1 MRRKPAFRLFCSAA
15 FIAALTVGAG
25 IAAAQ
30 AETKPAEK
38 KADEIVTFDPSKVDT
53 FSGAFLAAR
62 TADVDQDYAT
72 AITLYK
78 KALDFDTA
86 NNEIRQRLMI
96 AQLLSGDFDA
106 GAKIADSLKD
116 DSTVE
121 RVTTIVRALAA
132 IKNKEFSSAEKI
144 LKYSGPNDLDRMVN
158 TLLTAWARAGSGK
171 GKEALALVNGMKGP
185 GWFSIFQKY
194 NAGAIALV
202 TGNTEA
208 ARKSLGEAV
217 ADREGGAT
225 ATDTYMRAVMA
236 LARLEAKAG
245 NKQKALDTIA
255 VGDGFAPNYAP
266 LKALRQ
272 SIEKGDK
279 PDQQVQTAVEGA
291 ASVMFSI
298 AGALNR
304 EGAEEIVTLYLQ
316 TSRALD
322 PQSADTLILLGG
334 LAEAQK
340 QPERAIQFYREVPA
354 DSPMHR
360 ISELQLGLTLAQ
372 TERVDEA
379 RQHLKA
385 LLESDPAD
393 LRSYLAYGSVLSDA
407 KDYAAMA
414 ANYDKAVEVIGAVP
428 NKADWTIFFQR
439 GIAYERLKQWD
450 KAEPSFKRALELN
463 PEQPQVLNYLGY
475 SWVDKNI
482 NLDEGIDMIRRA
494 VELRPNDGYI
504 VDSLGWAHY
513 RLGAFDEAVTELERA
528 IELRAG
534 DPTINDHLGDAY
546 WRVGRKL
553 EAVYQWNRALIGDS
567 DDVDKAKV
575 KEKIANGLPPLEKE
589 AENTAKKEQT
599 PPPPATPAPVPDKK
613 S

>member
-1 MRRKPAFRLFCSAA
+1 MRRKPAFRLFCGAA
-15 FIAALTVGAG
+15 FIAVLSIGAG
-25 IAAAQ
+25 TTAAL

-38 KADEIVTFDPSKVDT
+38 PAETTTFDPAKVNT

-62 TADVDQDYAT
+62 TADVDQDFAT

-86 NNEIRQRLMI
+86 NVEIRQRLMI

-116 DSTVE
+116 DSSVE

-132 IKNKEFSSAEKI
+132 IKDKKFSDAEKI

-158 TLLTAWARAGSGK
+158 TLLTAWARAGAGK
-171 GKEALALVNGMKGP
+171 NKEALALVNGMKGP

-202 TGNTEA
+202 SGNIDA
-208 ARKSLGEAV
+208 ARKSLNDAV
-217 ADREGGAT
+217 TDREGGAT

-255 VGDGFAPNYAP
+255 VGDTFAPNYAP

-272 SIEKGDK
+272 SIERGDK
-279 PDQQVQTAVEGA
+279 PEQQVQTPVDGA
-291 ASVMFSI
+291 AAVMFSI

-322 PQSADTLILLGG
+322 PKSADTLILLGG

-340 QPERAIQFYREVPA
+340 QPERAIAFYREVPA

-372 TERVDEA
+372 TDKVAEA
-379 RQHLKA
+379 RTHLKS
-385 LLESDPAD
+385 LLESDPSD
-393 LRSYLAYGSVLSDA
+393 IRSYLAYGSVLSDA
-407 KDYAAMA
+407 KDYQAMA

-428 NKADWTIFFQR
+428 KKSDWTIFFQR

-450 KAEPSFKRALELN
+450 KAEPDFKRALELN

-475 SWVDKNI
+475 SWVDKNM
-482 NLDEGIDMIRRA
+482 NLEQGIDMIRRA

-546 WRVGRKL
+546 WRVGRKI
-553 EAVYQWNRALIGDS
+553 EAVYQWNRALIGES

-575 KEKIANGLPPLEKE
+575 KEKIANGLPPLEKD
-589 AENTAKKEQT
+589 AQNTAKKDQGQ
-599 PPPPATPAPVPDKK
+599 PQPVAPAPAPDKK